1 MSNKELTK
9 EDLKNLSHD
18 DLIRLGASLAIKH
31 VVDSLEKMKI
41 QRKRKKNETLFNWLL
56 PTNNLLI
63 IYATV
68 DYRRTT
74 ESLASISR

>member
-41 QRKRKKNETLFNWLL
+41 QRKRKKNETLFNWLCL
-56 PTNNLLI
+56 INNLLVI
-63 IYATV
+63 HA
-68 DYRRTT
+68 
-74 ESLASISR
+74 A